1 MVTRDACRRYVMA
14 RALLLFL
21 LLTCFVNFPPA
32 AWSQTTKRVVLQG
45 FWWDYWNNNYPFAWA
60 NYLTDL
66 APRLRELGID
76 AVWIPPSVKNEGGP
90 TAVGY
95 APFDHYDLGDKFQKG
110 DVRTRLG
117 TKDELLRMAA
127 VMHANGIEVVQDIV
141 FNHIIGANVR
151 DPLAQDDQYKI
162 FRYTS
167 FATPQTVGDSVDYIG
182 RRGRFPKNWINF
194 HPNPWRG
201 FGGNPGSSL
210 NDVTSAFFGPDICF
224 DPRAY
229 GQSSLPTGNPLVY
242 NPPQSLNYMRNE
254 LRRWFIWHTKQIGI
268 DGYRFDAV
276 KHFEPHV
283 VHDVVWHVA
292 SSSGDITQGVN
303 GSPALGWDILSI
315 GEWVGGKTELDE
327 WAGAP
332 PAPES
337 VLEGGLSST
346 GRNLGG
352 VDNRAGTF
360 DFGLRG
366 FSTDGL
372 VGMVYGFGAF
382 DMSTIPSLQQDNRG
396 RTVPFVNNHDTFRPP
411 LQPNGDYPV
420 GTWTSSSELGRNID
434 PREPR
439 LAVAYAIILS
449 VDGSPQIFFEDL
461 FDIGSGGIRYTHIP
475 SNPASLPVRDDIANL
490 IRCHQKL
497 QFKSGAYF
505 VRTAETG
512 DDAPFFQ
519 QGNLQDGL
527 VFERGGRAM
536 IGVTDSWDTE
546 QRVWVTTTFPVGTVL
561 KDYGGTYGFTVTVQP
576 PSGSSGN
583 RVLIH
588 IPPCDLTAP
597 ITGPAGPTRRRGYAV
612 WAPVSEQA
620 NFDAPFSPTPKTITQ
635 EWEMAD
641 DLGDSH
647 PRSLLQGGALPSN
660 STAWRTVGN
669 IFPEAGQ
676 PINLRVFQ
684 THTSLQDVTIAVFH
698 NQTLVFSANGAT
710 NLNVNFTP
718 TTTDWHTIRVRN
730 TSVNAVGQRVY
741 VRATYRAP
749 QVVNTAN
756 FPMPY
761 SPGRVAVKRLSDSQ
775 FEFTI
780 EGAATLNRGVVKQNS
795 APSSPTDGTIFD
807 NLQPNTAQTV
817 SVTPLSLNYISA
829 WGKTSSTFSLD
840 SATVA
845 IQLVP
850 ASGGATVP
858 IPANTVGTFVAAAPN
873 NRQATVIFTQPSND
887 AGQLIF
893 NMQNALPLN
902 PNNGLPLTGISP
914 KGTVVVKN
922 IAPRYWQ
929 ITPSGL
935 NGYQYDIELDIS
947 GLSGIADPRSV
958 VVLKRS
964 NSSEPWTSAANGT
977 SVTISYPR
985 QNVLRVSG
993 LTSFSEFAIGG
1004 DFSTYSFLSTPPTLD
1019 GVISPGEYG
1028 DHTNGANRWNDGSR
1042 DWYMA
1047 WDDNNLYIAVDA
1059 NGNANTDELAIYI
1072 DTDPQTPA
1080 NGGSNANGAL
1090 GGIGNFDGNNYGRL
1104 PFRAN
1109 FAAFIRNEYHQH
1121 RTHNGSGGWNANV
1134 DNSASIQKTTSGNV
1148 QEIAIAWSLM
1158 GGRPQAFRAF
1168 FYLNGT
1174 DPYGGLSRFTLD
1186 NDFSDK
1192 LNLTGRLYFDIEN
1205 TNDGTSTPPF
1215 SRFCYINQRASDNI
1229 NDYGTTFF
1237 DATTADNQ
1245 TTTIAADLTI
1255 QNSLRTEGGCQLTVS
1270 GDRTI
1275 TMTGADG
1282 AIVNNGFMNANPS
1295 FGNTMNFTIN
1305 GTTTLSGSTGHVDVW
1320 NLTVSSGGTLRVIN
1334 ANLRTGNTGTIT
1346 VNGTIEFGETR
1357 FLTSYGGTANF
1368 SLNSGAT
1375 LITAHEKGVNG
1386 DNPSSFNG
1394 SIRANG
1400 TVTYDAAAS
1409 YVFNRPGAQITGFAA
1424 QGTLP
1429 AITTANRVATAGSG
1443 TKTLDASAM
1452 TLTASVSQPALS
1464 LGSGTTLS
1472 IGALNVEVRGNITGT
1487 GSALAT
1493 TGKILIQNAPA
1504 TVQVSGAT
1512 FTTLELNDA
1521 DGATLTGSP
1530 TILNELRLNEGTL
1543 NTGPHLVSVANPA
1556 TTAVQRTNG
1565 FINNRLAREFDNS
1578 SVGAR
1583 LYPLGDATTYRPIS
1597 LSGATVSGNTT
1608 LRGALISASGNFT
1621 GVSSPLVKVSDL
1633 RYYEFR
1639 NTGTNSLSISQV
1651 VDMAINS
1658 DDAVLQVPN
1667 NTTLKIA
1674 TRTTGNW
1681 QSQGPG
1687 SVNTSSLPLLTGF
1700 NSATF
1705 LTNLNANDDFFV
1717 ALGTESAL
1725 DNPLPVSLSSFA
1737 AKPIGRRVELVW
1749 RTESELN
1756 NAGFIIVRNDSPIAD
1771 YREHPQL
1778 RGLGTAATGKV
1789 YTFIDETAAPNQVH
1803 RYQLRSVDY
1812 DGTIHDC
1819 PLTVE
1824 VNLDVPDTYSLMQNY
1839 PNPFNPETTLRY
1851 QLPEASS
1858 VKLEVY
1864 DVLGRKVATLVD
1876 AKQEAG
1882 RYTVRFNAAA
1892 YGLASGIYF
1901 YRLSA
1906 GKFVETKKMLLQK

>member
-1 MVTRDACRRYVMA
+1 MTTMGFRQSPTGRCV
-14 RALLLFL
+14 LLLFAL
-21 LLTCFVNFPPA
+21 CFFVTSPLPL
-32 AWSQTTKRVVLQG
+32 WSQTTKRVVLQG

-60 NYLTDL
+60 NYLADL

-76 AVWIPPSVKNEGGP
+76 AVWIPPTIKNEGGP
-90 TAVGY
+90 TSVGY

-110 DVRTRLG
+110 NVRTRMG

-127 VMHANGIEVVQDIV
+127 VLHANGIEVVQDIV
-141 FNHIIGANVR
+141 LNHIIGAQVR
-151 DPLAQDDQYKI
+151 DPQAQDDQYKI

-167 FATPQTVGDSVDYIG
+167 FATPQLAGDSVDYIG
-182 RRGRFPKNWINF
+182 RRGRFPKNWVNF
-194 HPNPWRG
+194 HPNTWRG
-201 FGGNPGSSL
+201 FGGSPGSSL
-210 NDVTSAFFGPDICF
+210 NDVTSAFFGPDICY

-229 GQSSLPTGNPLVY
+229 GQSSLPTGNPLVF
-242 NPPQSLNYMRNE
+242 NPPQSSNYMRNE
-254 LRRWFIWHTKQIGI
+254 LRRWFIWQTKQIGI

-276 KHFEPHV
+276 KHFEPHI
-283 VHDVVWHVA
+283 VHDFVWHVA
-292 SSSGDITQGVN
+292 SPTGDITQGVN
-303 GSPALGWDILSI
+303 GSSPLGWDILSI

-327 WAGAP
+327 WAGAQ

-337 VLEGGLSST
+337 VLEGGLSGTS
-346 GRNLGG
+346 RNLGG

-372 VGMVYGFGAF
+372 VGMVYGLGAF

-411 LQPNGDYPV
+411 LQPNGDYPAS
-420 GTWTSSSELGRNID
+420 TWTSSSELGRNID

-439 LAVAYAIILS
+439 LAPAYAIILS

-461 FDIGSGGIRYTHIP
+461 FDIGSGGIRYTHFPDNP
-475 SNPASLPVRDDIANL
+475 SSLPVRSDIANL

-497 QFKSGAYF
+497 QFKNGAYF

-512 DDAPFFQ
+512 ADAPFFV
-519 QGNLQDGL
+519 QGNLQDGI
-527 VFERGGRAM
+527 VFERGNRAM
-536 IGVTDSWDTE
+536 IGATDSWNME
-546 QRVWVTTTFPVGTVL
+546 QRVWVTTSFPVGTVL

-576 PSGSSGN
+576 PSGGSGN

-588 IPPCDLTAP
+588 IPPCDLSAP
-597 ITGPAGPTRRRGYAV
+597 ITGPVGPTRRRGYAV
-612 WAPVSEQA
+612 WAPISEQA

-647 PRSLLQGGALPSN
+647 PRSLMQGGALPTN

-669 IFPEAGQ
+669 IYPEAGQ

-684 THTSLQDVTIAVFH
+684 TSASLQDVTIGVFR
-698 NQTLVFSANGAT
+698 NQTLVFSANGASH
-710 NLNVNFTP
+710 LNVNFTP
-718 TTTDWHTIRVRN
+718 SVTDWHTIRVRN
-730 TSVNAVGQRVY
+730 SSVNATGQRVY

-749 QVVNTAN
+749 QVVNAQN
-756 FPMPY
+756 NPMPY
-761 SPGRVAVKRLSDSQ
+761 SPGNVAVKRLSDSQ
-775 FEFTI
+775 FEFTV
-780 EGAATLNRGVVKQNS
+780 EGASTLNRVVVKQNA
-795 APSSPTDGTIFD
+795 APASPTDGTIFD
-807 NLQPNTAQTV
+807 NLAPNSPNTA

-829 WGKTSSTFSLD
+829 WGKTTSQFSLD

-850 ASGGATVP
+850 AAGSASVP
-858 IPANTVGTFVAAAPN
+858 IPANTAGTFIAAASN
-873 NRQATVIFTQPSND
+873 NRQASVIFTKPSND
-887 AGQLIF
+887 AGSLLF
-893 NMQNALPLN
+893 NMQNGLPLN
-902 PNNGLPLTGISP
+902 PTSGLPLNGVSP
-914 KGTVVVKN
+914 KGIVTVKN
-922 IAPRYWQ
+922 ILPRYWQ

-947 GLSGIADPRSV
+947 GLSGISDPRSL
-958 VVLKRS
+958 VVLKRN
-964 NSSEPWTSAANGT
+964 NSSEPWSSAANGT

-1004 DFSTYSFLSTPPTLD
+1004 DFSTFSFLSTPPNLNGT
-1019 GVISPGEYG
+1019 IAPGEYG
-1028 DHTNGANRWNDGSR
+1028 DHTNGANRYNDGAR

-1109 FAAFIRNEYHQH
+1109 FAAFIRNGYHQH

-1134 DNSASIQKTTSGNV
+1134 DNSSSIQKTTSGNV

-1158 GGRPQAFRAF
+1158 GGRPQAFRVF
-1168 FYLNGT
+1168 FYLNGN

-1186 NDFSDK
+1186 NDFNDK
-1192 LNLTGRLYFDIEN
+1192 LNLTGRLYFDIAN
-1205 TNDGTSTPPF
+1205 TNDGSSTPPF

-1229 NDYGTTFF
+1229 ADYGTTFF

-1245 TTTIAADLTI
+1245 TTNITNNLTI
-1255 QNSLRTEGGCQLTVS
+1255 QNSLRTEGGCTLTVS
-1270 GDRTI
+1270 GDRTV

-1295 FGNTMNFTIN
+1295 FGNTMNFVIN

-1334 ANLRTGNTGTIT
+1334 ANLRTGNTGTVT

-1357 FLTSYGGTANF
+1357 FLASYGGLANF
-1368 SLNSGAT
+1368 ALNSGAT

-1386 DNPSSFNG
+1386 DNSSTFNG

-1400 TVTYDAAAS
+1400 TVTYNAGAS
-1409 YVFNRPGAQITGFAA
+1409 YTFNRPGTQITGFPA

-1429 AITTANRVATAGSG
+1429 AITTANRLATAGSG
-1443 TKTLDASAM
+1443 TKTLDATAM

-1464 LGSGTTLS
+1464 LGSGTTLD
-1472 IGALNVEVRGNITGT
+1472 IGTLNVEVRGNITGT
-1487 GSALAT
+1487 GSALAS
-1493 TGKILIQNAPA
+1493 TGKILIQNTPA

-1512 FTTLELNDA
+1512 FTNFDLNDA
-1521 DGATLTGSP
+1521 DGASLTGSP
-1530 TILNELRLNEGTL
+1530 TILNTLQLNSGVL
-1543 NTGPHLVSVANPA
+1543 NTGVFLASVTNPA
-1556 TTAVQRTNG
+1556 ASAVQRTAG
-1565 FINNRLAREFDNS
+1565 YINHRLARAFDNAA
-1578 SVGAR
+1578 SVTR
-1583 LYPLGDATTYRPIS
+1583 LYPLGDASVYRPIS
-1597 LSGATVSGNTT
+1597 LIGQSTSGTT
-1608 LRGALISASGNFT
+1608 LRGALITGSGNSLALP
-1621 GVSSPLVKVSDL
+1621 SSPLVKVSDL
-1633 RYYEFR
+1633 RYYEFQ
-1639 NTGTNSLSISQV
+1639 NTGTNSLTLSQV

-1658 DDAVLQVPN
+1658 DDAVLVDNN

-1674 TRTTGNW
+1674 TRSTGNW
-1681 QSQGPG
+1681 QSQGP
-1687 SVNTSSLPLLTGF
+1687 SAIDTDPLPVLTGF
-1700 NSATF
+1700 NSVVFST
-1705 LTNLNANDDFFV
+1705 TLNANENFFV
-1717 ALGTESAL
+1717 ALGTENAL
-1725 DNPLPVSLSSFA
+1725 DNPLPVALSQFV
-1737 AKPIGRRVELVW
+1737 AKPLGRRVELSW

-1756 NAGFIIVRNDSPIAD
+1756 NAGFVLLRNGAPIAD
-1771 YREHPQL
+1771 YRERAEL
-1778 RGLGTAATGKV
+1778 RGLGTAPVGKD
-1789 YTFIDETAAPNQVH
+1789 YKFIDETAAPNQTH

-1812 DGTIHDC
+1812 DGTIHDYAFA
-1819 PLTVE
+1819 VE
-1824 VNLDVPDTYSLMQNY
+1824 VTLDVPETYALMQNY

-1851 QLPEASS
+1851 QLAESGN

-1876 AKQEAG
+1876 GRQEAG
-1882 RYTVRFNAAA
+1882 RYAIKFNAAA

-1901 YRLSA
+1901 YRLQA
-1906 GKFVETKKMLLQK
+1906 GTFVETKKMLLRK